1 MPDDPRADVVDGKV
15 DCSFE
20 HSPDGCTLAM
30 ATPIP
35 SGIQPGLPKKDDSS
49 KKEVAPVGA
58 GADADDSSKP
68 KPSDYTGGL
77 G

>member
-1 MPDDPRADVVDGKV
+1 MLLCAGRCEECECARQVGFTEEDYIGLFD
-15 DCSFE
+15 E
-20 HSPDGCTLAM
+20 
-30 ATPIP
+30 TPIP